1 MKTDLSRSFDVPMS
15 TTTEIRIV
23 PAAIQHVES
32 FRQCLDLVARER
44 SGLAITEAFSPEQTR
59 TFVARNIDDNMPA
72 FFALDGAR
80 VVGWADIRREERAAH
95 KHRGVLGMGVHKDY
109 RGRGIGR
116 LLLEAALAKAKEVG
130 LIRVDLTVYAGNTA
144 AIALYRKC
152 GFVEEGR
159 MVKGRYLDG
168 RFDDV
173 VHMGLVFEENLPAPQ
188 DTRPPG
194 T

>member
-15 TTTEIRIV
+15 ITTEIRIV
-23 PAAIQHVES
+23 PAAMEHVES
-32 FRQCLDLVARER
+32 FRECLDTVARER
-44 SGLAITEAFSPEQTR
+44 SGLAITEAFPLEQTR

-72 FFALDGAR
+72 FFALDGDR
-80 VVGWADIRREERAAH
+80 VVGWADIRREERPAH
-95 KHRGVLGMGVHKDY
+95 HHRGVLGMGVHRDY

-116 LLLEAALAKAKEVG
+116 ALLEAALAKAKEIG
-130 LIRVDLTVYAGNTA
+130 LLRVDLTVYAGNTA

-159 MVKGRYLDG
+159 IVKGRFLDG

-173 VHMGLVFEENLPAPQ
+173 IQMGLVFEDSLP
-188 DTRPPG
+188 R
-194 T
+194 